1 MERKEI
7 GNLTDLSILSI
18 EYNRENSHWEKEGI
32 RNLADDLTI
41 FRLKIYRSTLS
52 NRDNRERHVPPFLA
66 SQNFPP
72 SGTNT
77 TDSIHTERRR
87 CLIQISSTSSRATF
101 PRVPFSGKL
110 PPISSHRTI
119 FRIWSGSS
127 VVAIIRILGRRGE
140 RVGR

>member
-7 GNLTDLSILSI
+7 RNLTDLSILSI

-101 PRVPFSGKL
+101 HFPENCHRFRAIVPSFGSGV
-110 PPISSHRTI
+110 
-119 FRIWSGSS
+119 WS

>member
-87 CLIQISSTSSRATF
+87 CLIQISIYRRVLLLEQRSLAFHFPENCHRFRAI
-101 PRVPFSGKL
+101 VPSFGSG
-110 PPISSHRTI
+110 
-119 FRIWSGSS
+119 
-127 VVAIIRILGRRGE
+127 VDRRWW
-140 RVGR
+140 R